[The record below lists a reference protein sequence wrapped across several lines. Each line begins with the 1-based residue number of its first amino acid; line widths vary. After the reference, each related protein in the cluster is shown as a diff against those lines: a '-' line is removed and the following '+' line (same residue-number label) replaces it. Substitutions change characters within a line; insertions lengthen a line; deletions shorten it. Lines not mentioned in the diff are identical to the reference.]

1 MTMLKRVGLAIC
13 VALGLHAIS
22 GGTVQ
27 AQTTVPMATWGG
39 NVVAVNR
46 VFIPALEEEFKKGS
60 GNLKLQVFPG
70 GQLAEDKDMPVSIPS
85 GQVKLGMITVNG
97 WTGTVPDTKVFDAPT
112 GLTMQEMAKVL
123 DGPNGLLA
131 ALRKKYEAKNSLLL
145 AVADMGPPAI
155 VSNKPISS
163 PEDLKG
169 VKIRV
174 FSEGQADVMK
184 SLGASPVKIA
194 FAELYTA
201 LQHGTVDAAFVGV
214 QGLGGL
220 KLYETAKFAFIPSS
234 FFGTTM
240 MGYAANRQWVNS
252 LKEGDRKE
260 FLAAA
265 TKAADA
271 TQKALIAEI
280 DQHAQDYRAKGMTVT
295 FLTSD
300 SPQYAA
306 WQKATAPFLEAAVGR
321 LSPEVRSALKK

>member
-1 MTMLKRVGLAIC
+1 MTRLKKIGLGAC
-13 VALGLHAIS
+13 AVLGFYLMS
-22 GGTVQ
+22 GTFAH

-46 VFIPALEEEFKKGS
+46 VFIPALDEEFKKGS

-85 GQVKLGMITVNG
+85 GQVKMGMITVNG

-112 GLTMQEMAKVL
+112 GLTMQEMEKVL
-123 DGPNGLLA
+123 NGPGGLLS
-131 ALRKKYEAKNSLLL
+131 ALRKKFEAKNSLLL
-145 AVADMGPPAI
+145 EVADMGPPAI
-155 VSNKPISS
+155 ISNKPISS
-163 PEDLKG
+163 PDDLKG

-184 SLGASPVKIA
+184 ALGASPVKIA

-201 LQHGTVDAAFVGV
+201 MQHGTVDAAFVGV
-214 QGLGGL
+214 QGLGGM
-220 KLYETAKFAFIPSS
+220 KLFETAKFAFVPSS

-240 MGYAANRQWVNS
+240 MGYAANRQWVTS
-252 LKEGDRKE
+252 MKEADRNE
-260 FLAAA
+260 FLAAVA
-265 TKAADA
+265 KAGDA

-280 DQHAQDYRAKGMTVT
+280 DQHAQDYRSKGMTVT

-300 SPQYAA
+300 SPQYSA
-306 WQKATAPFLEAAVGR
+306 WQKATAPFLEAALAR
-321 LSPEVRSALKK
+321 LSPEVRDALKK